1 MGAVFT
7 NTGSDSSTWQTLVG
21 DALFARAFVG
31 IDDCSDN
38 DENGDTPTVGYG
50 VGSLWREA
58 NKRGDPGRLRQ

>member
-31 IDDCSDN
+31 IDDCSDS

-50 VGSLWREA
+50 VGSL
-58 NKRGDPGRLRQ
+58 